1 MEYPNEQVI
10 EMMKSYYQM
19 MVYTDRSREDSTR
32 DNLLSLQGHID
43 WYKKV
48 VPEEIRSSRHLRTD
62 LALAEAISKRLINS
76 QA

>member
-1 MEYPNEQVI
+1 MEYPTEQVT
-10 EMMKSYYQM
+10 EMMKAYHGMS
-19 MVYTDRSREDSTR
+19 VYTKRSIEDSTR
-32 DNLLSLQGHID
+32 DNLLSLNGYID

-62 LALAEAISKRLINS
+62 LALAEAISKRLVNS